1 MSSTK
6 TTMKAILINLTDKQ
20 KAIIDN
26 LMLVFCT
33 AVRYSF
39 KRQLEGQRIGY
50 LEKVV
55 AHKYNLNIRQAKDA
69 VESAR
74 QTIASQHE
82 LVKLNH
88 GNCSK
93 KVETLVIKLRN
104 PKLSEKNVTAMKSKL
119 AKRQRKL
126 DYWTAFL
133 TSHTFP
139 PVTFGTKAIFLRR
152 CKGLIT
158 KQEWQDR
165 RNNRLY
171 SRGDKTKKGN
181 PNLRVV
187 FNKEGVSYLEIST
200 LEKIANNIAVK
211 VSVPIYLPQKLSKK
225 TGKINGIPY
234 RQLFEDSIERGE
246 AYQVEILRRDDKY
259 YAHITFEELE
269 AKVIYTGHAGIIG
282 TDTNPDGFGL
292 TKVNKQGNYQGHAY
306 LRQHELTFCRG
317 NRRINLCGELSAQA
331 VGKAEKHQ
339 CGMAVE
345 DLKFKDDRDEASKIA
360 RVTHQFTYAT
370 LLRMLERRCLRR
382 GVEFAKEKPH
392 FTSKIGLYKYCHQY
406 GLDVHNGAALVIAR
420 RSYGLKEAVPKLL
433 IDKLVPEKK
442 QKEFKAKNEWGQWSE
457 ISKQITKLF
466 KKRKEVNTPGLW
478 LVRRKLLL
486 GIA

>member
-1 MSSTK
+1 VSPVK
-6 TTMKAILINLTDKQ
+6 TTMKAILVNLTNEQ
-20 KAIIDN
+20 KALIDN

-33 AVRYSF
+33 AIRYSF
-39 KRQLEGQRIGY
+39 KRQLEGQVIGD

-55 AHKYNLNIRQAKDA
+55 AHNYNLNIRQAKDA

-82 LVKLNH
+82 LVKLNRE
-88 GNCSK
+88 NYSK
-93 KVETLVIKLRN
+93 KVEELVKVLRN
-104 PKLSEKNVTAMKSKL
+104 PKLSEKKVKALQSKL
-119 AKRQRKL
+119 AKRQRNL
-126 DYWTAFL
+126 DYWTTFL
-133 TSHTFP
+133 LSKTFP
-139 PVTFGTKAIFLRR
+139 PVTFGTKALFLRR

-171 SRGDKTKKGN
+171 SRGDKSKGGN
-181 PNLRVV
+181 PNLRIVV
-187 FNKEGVSYLEIST
+187 KEGSSFLEIST
-200 LEKIANNIAVK
+200 LEKTKTNRAIK
-211 VSVPIYLPQKLSKK
+211 VLMPIYLPQKLSKK
-225 TGKINGIPY
+225 TGKVNGIHY
-234 RQLFEDSIERGE
+234 RKLFMDSLERGD
-246 AYQVEILRRDDKY
+246 AYQVEILRRDGKY

-269 AKVIYTGHAGIIG
+269 AKVIYTGHVSIIG

-292 TKVNKQGNYQGHAY
+292 TEVSRQGNYQGHAY

-317 NRRINLCGELSAQA
+317 NRRLNLCGELSAQA
-331 VGKAEKHQ
+331 VSKAEKHK
-339 CGMAVE
+339 CGMATE
-345 DLKFKDDRDEASKIA
+345 DLKFKDDRDVSSKLA
-360 RVTHQFTYAT
+360 RVTHQFVYAT

-382 GVEFAKEKPH
+382 GVEYVKGPPQY
-392 FTSKIGLYKYCHQY
+392 TSKIGLYKYCHQY

-433 IDKLVPEKK
+433 LDKLVPSKK
-442 QKEFKAKNEWGQWSE
+442 RQEFMAKTEWGQWSE
-457 ISKQITKLF
+457 ISKQVNKLF
-466 KKRKEVNTPGLW
+466 KKRKEVNSPGLW